1 MTQKRFEKAETLT
14 IEALNKLEQAD
25 EIITDLVNCEYLQKC
40 EYNKIY
46 NIILQLKEILNK

>member
-1 MTQKRFEKAETLT
+1 MPQKRLERAEALT

-25 EIITDLVNCEYLQKC
+25 EIITDLVNCEYLPKC

>member
-1 MTQKRFEKAETLT
+1 MTQKKLEKAEALT

-25 EIITDLVNCEYLQKC
+25 EIIVDLVNCEYLPKC

-46 NIILQLKEILNK
+46 NIILQLKGILNK